1 MKKADNIVY
10 NYNSKT
16 YDAFKK
22 NYPTS
27 FNSKNFEIEKIN
39 NLKIEARPYFE
50 KKFLEIRNQYLKMTE
65 KLKWNEIIFNSKCN
79 FNPIIGNTYYLYK
92 KNNEYFLSIIKPK
105 EWNINHQ
112 GTFILESNHS
122 WKKI

>member
-1 MKKADNIVY
+1 MKKPDNIVY
-10 NYNSKT
+10 NYKSET

-50 KKFLEIRNQYLKMTE
+50 KKFIEIRNQYLKMTE
-65 KLKWNEIIFNSKCN
+65 KLKWNEIIFNSKYN

-105 EWNINHQ
+105 EWNMNHQ
-112 GTFILESNHS
+112 GTFLLESNHS